1 MSAQATR
8 THEGLDWF
16 PWLLL
21 VLRVGMGLFF
31 LMEAE
36 HQIASGYIGGDD
48 LAMKL
53 QKAADDTAVP
63 GYRYLLEHVF
73 IEIDQPLTVLVIV
86 GEICVGVGLILGL
99 FTRLTAAAAMFMNL
113 NFFLMNGTSL
123 SASGVDVAFI
133 AGEALLFVYA
143 GRQALSLDG
152 VLAQRG
158 LSARFMSA

>member
-1 MSAQATR
+1 MSAQPTTR
-8 THEGLDWF
+8 RAVLDWF

-21 VLRVGMGLFF
+21 VLRVAMGLFF

-36 HQIASGYIGGDD
+36 HQIASGYIAGDD

-99 FTRLTAAAAMFMNL
+99 FTRLTAAAAIFMNL
-113 NFFLMNGTSL
+113 NFLLMNGTSL
-123 SASGVDVAFI
+123 GASGVDLAFI
-133 AGEALLFVYA
+133 AGGALLFVYA
-143 GRQALSLDG
+143 GRQALSVDG
-152 VLAQRG
+152 ALAQRG
-158 LSARFMSA
+158 LGARFMSA

>member
-1 MSAQATR
+1 MRMSAQAPR
-8 THEGLDWF
+8 TLAGLDWF

-21 VLRVGMGLFF
+21 LLRVAMVLFF

-53 QKAADDTAVP
+53 QKAADDTTVP

-73 IEIDQPLTVLVIV
+73 IEIDQPLTVLVMV

-99 FTRLTAAAAMFMNL
+99 FTRLTAAVAMVMNL
-113 NFFLMNGTSL
+113 NFLLMNGTSL
-123 SASGVDVAFI
+123 GASAVDLAFI
-133 AGEALLFVYA
+133 AGEVLLFVYA
-143 GRQALSLDG
+143 GRQALSVDG
-152 VLAQRG
+152 ALAQQAER
-158 LSARFMSA
+158 AP

>member
-8 THEGLDWF
+8 TRARLDWF

-21 VLRVGMGLFF
+21 VLRVAMGLFF

-36 HQIASGYIGGDD
+36 HQIASGYVGGDD

-53 QKAADDTAVP
+53 QKAADDTAIP

-73 IEIDQPLTVLVIV
+73 IEIDQLLTVLVIA

-99 FTRLTAAAAMFMNL
+99 FTRLTAAVAMFMNA
-113 NFFLMNGTSL
+113 NFLLMNGTSL
-123 SASGVDVAFI
+123 GASGVDLAFI
-133 AGEALLFVYA
+133 AGEVLLFVYA
-143 GRQALSLDG
+143 GRQGLSVDG